1 MTPPDVID
9 PEEFWS
15 EVLSEDPARVQDALR
30 SLPSAERAGV
40 RDHLQAMA
48 EDAGWSAGQ
57 RRRARA
63 ALVAIQDTELG

>member
-1 MTPPDVID
+1 MAPPDAIE

-30 SLPSAERAGV
+30 ILTRVERAGV
-40 RDHLQAMA
+40 RVHLQAMA
-48 EDAGWSAGQ
+48 EDAGWSTGQ

-63 ALVAIQDTELG
+63 ALVAIQDTEPD